1 MNAFLILNFVFIIC
15 IRVISSEGTNP
26 ESLDEIGP
34 SITSRHEFQWRV
46 EKPLSF
52 LEELEYFFLGVL
64 LVCFDG
70 LIDICSFSKYV
81 IVRIFCF
88 LISKKS

>member
-1 MNAFLILNFVFIIC
+1 MNAFLILNFIFIIC
-15 IRVISSEGTNP
+15 IGVIFSEGTKP
-26 ESLDEIGP
+26 ESLDEIDS

-64 LVCFDG
+64 LVCLDG
-70 LIDICSFSKYV
+70 LIEICSFSKYV
-81 IVRIFCF
+81 ILRIFCF
-88 LISKKS
+88 LIGKKS